1 MDDTHVLALFTS
13 CSNAGRWGSDDE
25 LGTLNLITPQKRV
38 QAAALVR
45 AGRNVSLAHDLST
58 AYSRANSEP
67 MVHRM
72 HLASYTDPIGAM
84 DSVLISSHGFAVTH
98 LDAVSH
104 VNFRGEMYNKRDAA
118 SVMTPQGLTAGSI
131 LAMKDGIFTRGVIV
145 DVAAARG
152 VDWLELDETVTAD
165 DLEKAEAIGGTTVG
179 SGDAIFVRI
188 GFAAREAALGE
199 GDPLV
204 RPGLTPDAVRW
215 LRERDVAVYS
225 GDCVE
230 QMPGPYTAMPLPLHQ
245 IGIAAMGLAMLD
257 NVDME
262 RLVSV
267 AAEECRSEF
276 LFVCSPLRIPGGTGS
291 AVNPL
296 AIF

>member
-1 MDDTHVLALFTS
+1 VDETDVVALFTF
-13 CSNAGRWGSDDE
+13 CSNAGRWGLDDE
-25 LGTLNLITPQKRV
+25 LGTLNLITPKKRV
-38 QAAALVR
+38 QAAGLVR
-45 AGRNVSLAHDLST
+45 SGRNVSLGHDLST
-58 AYSRANSEP
+58 TYSRANSEP

-72 HLASYTDPIGAM
+72 HLAAYAEPIGAL

-104 VNFRGEMYNKRDAA
+104 VNFRGAMYNRRNAA
-118 SVMTPQGLTAGSI
+118 SVMTPQGLTTGSI

-152 VDWLELDETVTAD
+152 VDWLELEETVTAK
-165 DLEKAEAIGGTTVG
+165 DLEEAERHSGVTVH
-179 SGDAIFVRI
+179 SGDAIFVRV
-188 GFAAREAALGE
+188 GFAAREAAVGE

-215 LRERDVAVYS
+215 LYERDVAVYS

-230 QMPGPYTAMPLPLHQ
+230 QMPGPYSAMPLPLHQ

-267 AAEECRSEF
+267 AAEEGRSEF